1 MPETPIVRVVMAMSA
16 VMAIG
21 IISTMPVAGMFWA
34 AAMVACAAV
43 MAATLVTHAVVSAVV
58 STVMAAAMGAGVGR

>member
-1 MPETPIVRVVMAMSA
+1 MAMSA

-43 MAATLVTHAVVSAVV
+43 MAATLVTHAVVS
-58 STVMAAAMGAGVGR
+58 TVMAAAMGAGVGR